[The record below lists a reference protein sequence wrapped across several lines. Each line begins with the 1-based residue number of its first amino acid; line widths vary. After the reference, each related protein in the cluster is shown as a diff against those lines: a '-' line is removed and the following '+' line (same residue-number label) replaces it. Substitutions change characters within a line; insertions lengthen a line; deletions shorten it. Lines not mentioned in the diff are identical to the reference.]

1 MARRDIDIQHPDI
14 TEAERT
20 GYPRRVFPPILSRS
34 EAFRRFIEENERDF
48 LDYCLDDVSLV
59 EDYVFDRHDSFQD
72 WQYENFREVAY

>member
-20 GYPRRVFPPILSRS
+20 GYPLRMFHPMPSRS
-34 EAFRRFIEENERDF
+34 EVFQRFIKENERDF

-59 EDYVFDRHDSFQD
+59 EDYVFDRRDSFKD
-72 WQYENFREVAY
+72 WQYENYREVAY